1 MKVIIDDLYK
11 SRPQRIYKDLA
22 PALRT
27 NGGVKVME
35 CKEYGSL
42 RGGKWDKMHE
52 ISRRVYCSDG
62 VSPTI
67 HTCGGGKHRNKGGTY
82 E

>member
-1 MKVIIDDLYK
+1 MICIKAD
-11 SRPQRIYKDLA
+11 RQEFT
-22 PALRT
+22 RT
-27 NGGVKVME
+27 SLLLLGLMGGLKVME

-62 VSPTI
+62 ISPTI
-67 HTCGGGKHRNKGGTY
+67 HTCGGEHRNKGGTY